1 MSHVELSLLA
11 GNSPAN
17 NRPLPMVVSRSHQK
31 SLMPA
36 GIDARHHHGHSNTLR
51 SFVRGTVRTLAQAQ
65 VRAETEGEDDDKI
78 GLSEGKPE

>member
-1 MSHVELSLLA
+1 MSFIDSFLAVE
-11 GNSPAN
+11 NPAN
-17 NRPLPMVVSRSHQK
+17 NGPLKGRHSRSHQK

-78 GLSEGKPE
+78 RLSEGKPE